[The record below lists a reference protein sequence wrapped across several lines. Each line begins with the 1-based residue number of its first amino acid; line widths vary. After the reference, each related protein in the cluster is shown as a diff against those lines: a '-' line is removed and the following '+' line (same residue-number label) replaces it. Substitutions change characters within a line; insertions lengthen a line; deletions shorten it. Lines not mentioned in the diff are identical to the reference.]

1 MNYPPDIEGRIIGF
15 FSDRLNMDIA
25 SIETDLLTGGFLDSL
40 SFVDLLLYLEEEFH
54 VSISLDELD
63 LTNFKSVSAVAAY
76 VTRQLA
82 YAS

>member
-1 MNYPPDIEGRIIGF
+1 MNHAPDIEGRIIDF

-25 SIETDLLTGGFLDSL
+25 SVETDLLTGGFLDSL
-40 SFVDLLLYLEEEFH
+40 TFVDLLLYLEEEFH

>member
-1 MNYPPDIEGRIIGF
+1 
-15 FSDRLNMDIA
+15 MDIA
-25 SIETDLLTGGFLDSL
+25 SIETDLLAGGVLDSL

-63 LTNFKSVSAVAAY
+63 LTNFQSVSAVAAY